1 MEQLDCC
8 YLTQIDPPPNFFENS
23 SVLLEPH
30 VPKLSHLMSL
40 EEQDP
45 CGRHIT
51 KRGIEEIFETDL
63 VGVVE
68 CVPQHQV
75 MHPAWNE
82 AASVANPLIF
92 SQEVASEF

>member
-1 MEQLDCC
+1 MAETLQKEGL
-8 YLTQIDPPPNFFENS
+8 
-23 SVLLEPH
+23 
-30 VPKLSHLMSL
+30 
-40 EEQDP
+40 
-45 CGRHIT
+45 R
-51 KRGIEEIFETDL
+51 EIFETDL

-92 SQEVASEF
+92 SPEVASEF